1 MSVETPRLPATRD
14 EIAALV
20 PHQMAM
26 CLLEFV
32 KEWTEDTILCGTRSH
47 AFPDNPLRHHGRLA
61 ALHLCE
67 YGAQAMAVHGGLS
80 SIRAG
85 MIARPGLLAAL
96 RNVELAVDSVDPSGT
111 LEVRARR
118 LHGGADGWQ
127 YDFAVDR
134 DGRRLAAG
142 RATVIVPR
150 TA

>member
-1 MSVETPRLPATRD
+1 MSNETPRLPATRG

-26 CLLEFV
+26 CLLDFV
-32 KEWTEDTILCGTRSH
+32 KEWTEDAILCGTRSH
-47 AFPDNPLRHHGRLA
+47 ACPDNPLRHHGRLA

-80 SIRAG
+80 SSRAVL
-85 MIARPGLLAAL
+85 IARPGLLAAL
-96 RNVELAVDSVDPSGT
+96 RNVELLVDSVDPSGT

-118 LHGGADGWQ
+118 VHGNAAGWQ
-127 YDFAVDR
+127 YHFAVDQ

-142 RATVIVPR
+142 RATVMVPR
-150 TA
+150 TV